1 MEQQLWNLFCET
13 GDPMCYL
20 YYRAEASRAGA
31 ATEAAREANGK
42 TEPQTE
48 GLPPASL

>member
-20 YYRAEASRAGA
+20 LYRAETNSTGGRHDVN
-31 ATEAAREANGK
+31 RETDRK
-42 TEPQTE
+42 TEPRAD
-48 GLPPASL
+48 GMPSASL